1 MRISLPLLAVHWL
14 FFVSAEC
21 QSMPNGLGLPGAV
34 SIKGGSSSP
43 KQRPWI
49 GMESALGF
57 VKKQDIV
64 PEEAEDDSKGLP
76 ISIFLLYPAVSL
88 LTAPYLAP
96 YSEKIFDMASSL
108 VQKLLGVPLQLFT
121 QIGILYKCFSVA
133 LAKNLD
139 FVASSCRTASDGT
152 VGFFQEVYQILKNL
166 SDKMASKL
174 RLVCDFTMSLIE
186 KIRDS
191 CSKLTYS
198 ASSTVANQSVAAW
211 RMINGVA
218 SFARNSASLVS
229 NAAIVCA
236 KEVKAVCG
244 LTISIIEQSLDSCC
258 KFACSAVRNVV
269 SQSVATWKM
278 TSSFL
283 VYISEQTLSN
293 AASGIFGTLNLMVA
307 ISAFFANSI
316 ARCTETVCSSVC
328 AVAKN
333 TWKSFISLKEKGPVW
348 LDGFVSFMPFL
359 EKEEG
364 RAALTRPAQAILY
377 LASIGG
383 SSHPALKIESSPQ
396 NRVGRAVSTAVETI
410 TWRVTSPRAL
420 FLTGALARGIQ
431 LSTTLAYAVQP
442 SLGAGALINIG
453 AVAANERWITVL
465 MAGWFSTEKLWTL
478 FGTRAPKINP

>member
-1 MRISLPLLAVHWL
+1 M
-14 FFVSAEC
+14 
-21 QSMPNGLGLPGAV
+21 
-34 SIKGGSSSP
+34 
-43 KQRPWI
+43 
-49 GMESALGF
+49 
-57 VKKQDIV
+57 
-64 PEEAEDDSKGLP
+64 
-76 ISIFLLYPAVSL
+76 
-88 LTAPYLAP
+88 
-96 YSEKIFDMASSL
+96 
-108 VQKLLGVPLQLFT
+108 
-121 QIGILYKCFSVA
+121 A

-174 RLVCDFTMSLIE
+174 RVVCDFTMSLIE
-186 KIRDS
+186 QSWDS
-191 CSKLTYS
+191 CSKLTCS
-198 ASSTVANQSVAAW
+198 AFSTVANQSIAAW
-211 RMINGVA
+211 KMIFSSFVYISNGVA
-218 SFARNSASLVS
+218 SFARKSASLVS

-244 LTISIIEQSLDSCC
+244 LTMSIIEQSLDSCC
-258 KFACSAVRNVV
+258 KFACSAVCNVV

-293 AASGIFGTLNLMVA
+293 AGAGIFGTLNLMVA

-364 RAALTRPAQAILY
+364 RVALTRPAQAVLY
-377 LASIGG
+377 LASIAG
-383 SSHPALKIESSPQ
+383 SSHPALKPESSPQ
-396 NRVGRAVSTAVETI
+396 NR
-410 TWRVTSPRAL
+410 
-420 FLTGALARGIQ
+420 
-431 LSTTLAYAVQP
+431 
-442 SLGAGALINIG
+442 
-453 AVAANERWITVL
+453 
-465 MAGWFSTEKLWTL
+465 
-478 FGTRAPKINP
+478 